1 MEFRLGSQTRD
12 VQLSAGRVRAFT
24 SPGCG
29 IGHHRV
35 AMGLWRNNG
44 KRGPNGQ
51 RRTLPFEEPRW
62 RLARPLTILKVDGLG
77 GRHTLLGY
85 AENISR
91 NGLMIG
97 TVSPKEV
104 GSLHEIEFALPSP
117 ADLVVRCRC
126 KVVWARRYSA
136 GGREPGMGLEFL
148 DLSASAAESIDSLW
162 GDEHPPEAPATCTW
176 SDFERAW
183 VPWAPRRARPKG
195 LSG

>member
-1 MEFRLGSQTRD
+1 M
-12 VQLSAGRVRAFT
+12 RAFT
-24 SPGCG
+24 SLAPP
-29 IGHHRV
+29 IGHHDPE
-35 AMGLWRNNG
+35 MGLWRQNR
-44 KRGPNGQ
+44 KPGPDGE

-62 RLARPLTILKVDGLG
+62 RLARPLTILKVDGHG

-85 AENISR
+85 AENVSR
-91 NGLMIG
+91 GGLRIG

-126 KVVWARRYSA
+126 RVVWARRYSA
-136 GGREPGMGLEFL
+136 GGREPGMGLEFV
-148 DLSASAAESIDSLW
+148 DLPESVADGIDSLW
-162 GDEHPPEAPATCTW
+162 GDEHPPESPATCTW